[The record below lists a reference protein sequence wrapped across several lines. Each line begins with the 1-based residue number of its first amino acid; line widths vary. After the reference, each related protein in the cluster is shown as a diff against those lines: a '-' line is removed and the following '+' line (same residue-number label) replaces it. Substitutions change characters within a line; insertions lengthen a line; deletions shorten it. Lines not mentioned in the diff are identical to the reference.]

1 MFKKNELSAAHRE
14 GLDEWSNCIKKDLGF
29 AKAKVSIPP
38 GMEEDQFFGYMLV
51 DELSNGTLKIE
62 VNSSSQQINLL
73 HKDSL
78 AGVKRKIFIIN
89 SCNSMLIR
97 NKNNRKIISPGDSI
111 IIPAWDEFFEES
123 FSGRISVSL
132 ILDVSYI
139 TDSVTQLEKMLW
151 QNVSHLV
158 YGFEINRIISN
169 FYNNQSSR
177 FCEKNTAALI
187 SLLSLESEFDDL
199 NKSNALQQ
207 VSPSGSNRC
216 SYIVNYIKNNIKNS
230 DLCLSMVAKHIG
242 LTERMIQYILSERN
256 VKFHQLLT
264 LERCNFLASRIRNDV
279 YADVDVSIFESGFES
294 IATAC
299 RQFKKIYNLTPKQY
313 QCRLKR
319 HQNNHVKSDI
329 EYSI

>member
-1 MFKKNELSAAHRE
+1 MLKKNELSTAHRE

-62 VNSSSQQINLL
+62 VNSSSQQINLR

-78 AGVKRKIFIIN
+78 AGIKSKIFIIN

-123 FSGRISVSL
+123 FSGRTSVSL

-139 TDSVTQLEKMLW
+139 TDSVTQVEKMLW
-151 QNVSHLV
+151 QNVSHLA

-169 FYNNQSSR
+169 FYNNQSSV

-187 SLLSLESEFDDL
+187 SLLSLESEFDGF
-199 NKSNALQQ
+199 NKSDVIQQ

-216 SYIVNYIKNNIKNS
+216 SYIVNFIKNNIKNS
-230 DLCLSMVAKHIG
+230 NLCLSMVAEHIG

-264 LERCNFLASRIRNDV
+264 LERCNFLASRIRNNI
-279 YADVDVSIFESGFES
+279 YSDVDVSIFESGFES

-299 RQFKKIYNLTPKQY
+299 RQFKKIYKLTPKQY
-313 QCRLKR
+313 QCRLKK
-319 HQNNHVKSDI
+319 NKINYVKSDI
-329 EYSI
+329 EYST